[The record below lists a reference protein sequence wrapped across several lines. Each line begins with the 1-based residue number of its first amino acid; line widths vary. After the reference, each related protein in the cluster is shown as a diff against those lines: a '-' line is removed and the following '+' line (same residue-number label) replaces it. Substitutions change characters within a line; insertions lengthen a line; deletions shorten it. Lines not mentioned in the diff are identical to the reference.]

1 LGEKRGTCCE
11 LKVKIKNNLWLNNQE
26 RLNTMKMSRSLLLLL
41 LLFWVVIYTPTVKGQ
56 STGWTLTA
64 EVSKTP
70 NDPYY
75 GVTMANGMIGIV
87 SSRDPLKVESTVLN
101 GTYDYYGRGRT
112 SNILQGFNFAGLLLD
127 IDGQRISSRNIQ
139 EHKQVLHM
147 RNALF
152 ESTFKAL
159 DKAEVTYRVR
169 ALRHLPYTSLIEV
182 EVKALEPL
190 RVRAASEISAPA
202 HLRDVQQR
210 YAVIDRPHVKIPL
223 MTSSANSPTGRH
235 SLAVST
241 SVVENGIISMERS
254 HSHDHS
260 DRVMVSKLVHEE
272 WDHERHLVHTT
283 HELAKGQTYRFSVVS
298 STISTEHH
306 PDPLNEAERLS
317 VYAMLEGRD
326 RLLSRHEAAWDKL
339 WERDIIV
346 EGSVDDQIA
355 IRSALYHLYS
365 FVREGTA
372 YSLSPMGLSG
382 LGYNGHV
389 FWDTEL
395 WMYPALL
402 VLQPE
407 LAKSIVEYRLE
418 RLPAAREKAFAH
430 GYKGAMFPWESNDS
444 GTEATPV
451 WALTGPFQHHISAVV
466 AIGIW
471 NYFQVTQDELWLREK
486 GFQLLKEVADFW
498 VSRVEENEDDSF
510 SIINVVAADEYAENV
525 DDNAFTNGAAIT
537 ALRAAAEAA
546 ERLGLQANPEW
557 REVAD
562 RIRILRFSD
571 GVVQEHATYQGETIK
586 QADVNLLTY
595 PLGII
600 SRPGEMRANLDYYQQ
615 RVDGRGG
622 PAMTHSVYSVI
633 RSMLGEPEEA
643 YTLFQRGFRPNELP
657 PFQVIAETAGGMNPY
672 FATGAGGMLQAVLFG
687 FGGVQITPD
696 GIQFRESALP
706 SQWKSLTLTGLG
718 PDKLE
723 HIIK

>member
-1 LGEKRGTCCE
+1 M
-11 LKVKIKNNLWLNNQE
+11 KN
-26 RLNTMKMSRSLLLLL
+26 SRSLLFRVWTC
-41 LLFWVVIYTPTVKGQ
+41 LLFSIIVLSKSIAAQDLRKSYQQTPEQEKSWVISAELDESQ
-56 STGWTLTA
+56 S
-64 EVSKTP
+64 S
-70 NDPYY
+70 PYY
-75 GVTMANGMIGIV
+75 GITVANGMIGIV
-87 SSRDPLKVESTVLN
+87 SSKQPLQVESTVLN

-112 SNILQGFNFAGLLLD
+112 SNILQGFNFAGMTLD

-139 EHKQVLHM
+139 NHNQVLNM
-147 RNALF
+147 RNATF
-152 ESTFKAL
+152 ESTFRAL

-182 EVKALEPL
+182 EVKALQSL
-190 RVRAASEISAPA
+190 QMRVASEISAPP

-223 MTSSANSPTGRH
+223 MTTTAESPTGRH

-241 SVVENGIISMERS
+241 SVVENGLISAKKMNNA
-254 HSHDHS
+254 HNDDAHDN
-260 DRVMVSKLVHEE
+260 DRARVQQLVHEE
-272 WDHERHLVHTT
+272 WDHERHLIHSTYDLKKN
-283 HELAKGQTYRFSVVS
+283 ETYRFSVVS
-298 STISTEHH
+298 STLSTEHH

-326 RLLSRHEAAWDKL
+326 RLLRRHLEAWDTL
-339 WERDIIV
+339 WERDILID
-346 EGSVDDQIA
+346 GPIDDQIA
-355 IRSALYHLYS
+355 VRSALYHLYS

-402 VLQPE
+402 VLQPD
-407 LAKSIVEYRLE
+407 LARSIVEYRLE

-471 NYFQVTQDELWLREK
+471 NYFQVTQDELWLRER
-486 GFQLLKEVADFW
+486 GFELLKEVADYW
-498 VSRVEENEDDSF
+498 VSRVELNEDGSY

-537 ALRAAAEAA
+537 ALRAAATAA
-546 ERLGLQANPEW
+546 ERLGLEADPKW
-557 REVAD
+557 RAVAD
-562 RIRILRFSD
+562 RIRILRFPD

-595 PLGII
+595 PLGLVREP
-600 SRPGEMRANLDYYQQ
+600 SEMRANLDYYQQ

-633 RSMLGEPEEA
+633 RSRLGEPEQA
-643 YTLFQRGFRPNELP
+643 YALFQRGFRPNELP
-657 PFQVIAETAGGMNPY
+657 PFKVIAETAGGTNPY
-672 FATGAGGMLQAVLFG
+672 FATGAGGMLQSVLFG
-687 FGGVQITPD
+687 FGGVDITPD
-696 GIQFRESALP
+696 GIQFRESQLP
-706 SQWKSLTLTGLG
+706 SAWKSLTITGLG

-723 HIIK
+723 RVVK